1 MRREQ
6 GFTLIELLVAMAMF
20 VFVMASV
27 STIFTSLLT
36 QFKQQSRMAE
46 TQIEGVIGLEILRRD
61 IKHAGFGLPWRMNGA
76 TYREAEAE
84 AGGTPWVDRVFNDG
98 PPDNPAR
105 GTDAAGASNA
115 PGAIRSDNLGLYNSD
130 VLVLKAANLAI
141 NGASQRWTRQGAGD
155 VKRNGPPDDPYDP
168 LSGDAFVSS
177 DRVIVISPGSSDAT
191 RRGLV
196 LSNDADPASW
206 RTTYNA
212 TAAFAPTPLTSTDIN
227 IIYGIKTLPTGG
239 GAVSATDPRMP
250 FNRTEYYIKIPT
262 TAFQCPGGISSTIP
276 CQCARGTG
284 ILYRSELSHT
294 TGTHTGTEDP
304 LLDCVADFQVVYTL
318 RPDTPSCPGVA
329 PCLADDDDTFLF
341 TAAQIRTQIRTVTV
355 YILAQ
360 DGQKDP
366 DFTYVPPT
374 YTIPAP
380 ANSVRVGPN
389 SGEGRDFNFVTNGI
403 TDWQNY
409 RWKVYTLTVTLENTG

>member
-46 TQIEGVIGLEILRRD
+46 TQIEGVIGLELLRRD
-61 IKHAGFGLPWRMNGA
+61 IKHAGFGLPWRMNGG
-76 TYREAEAE
+76 TYTEAQPD
-84 AGGTPWVDRVFNDG
+84 GGTPTPWLDTVFNDG
-98 PPDNPAR
+98 PPGNPAR

-115 PGAIRSDNLGLYNSD
+115 PGAIRSDKGSNIGGGSITLYDSD
-130 VLVLKAANLAI
+130 VLVLKASNMAQNAE
-141 NGASQRWTRQGAGD
+141 SQRWTRQGAGD
-155 VKRNGPPDDPYDP
+155 VKRNGPPDDLYDP

-177 DRVIVISPGSSDAT
+177 DRVIVISPGNSDAT

-196 LSNDADPASW
+196 ISPVSGSW

-212 TAAFAPTPLTSTDIN
+212 TTAFAPTPLTSTDIN
-227 IIYGIKTLPTGG
+227 IIYGIKPLG
-239 GAVSATDPRMP
+239 GAISATDPRMP

-262 TAFQCPGGISSTIP
+262 SPMP
-276 CQCARGTG
+276 NQCAAGTG
-284 ILYRSELSHT
+284 ILYRSFLSHDN
-294 TGTHTGTEDP
+294 GLHNNEDP
-304 LLDCVADFQVVYTL
+304 VFDCVADFQIVYRL
-318 RPDTPSCPGVA
+318 DTGAFAAEDFTNS
-329 PCLADDDDTFLF
+329 L

-360 DGQKDP
+360 EGQKDP
-366 DFTYVPPT
+366 DFTFVPPT
-374 YTIPAP
+374 YTPAAP
-380 ANSVRVGPN
+380 ANSVRVGPLN
-389 SGEGRDFNFVTNGI
+389 STILGRDFDFEANGI
-403 TDWQNY
+403 VDWENY

>member
-36 QFKQQSRMAE
+36 QFKQQSRMGE

-105 GTDAAGASNA
+105 GTDVAGASNA

-155 VKRNGPPDDPYDP
+155 VKRNGPPDDLYDP

-212 TAAFAPTPLTSTDIN
+212 TAAFAPAPLTSPDIN
-227 IIYGIKTLPTGG
+227 IIYGIKQLPVGG

-262 TAFQCPGGISSTIP
+262 SPMP
-276 CQCARGTG
+276 NQCAGGTG
-284 ILYRSELSHT
+284 ILYRSELSHA

-304 LLDCVADFQVVYTL
+304 LLDCVADFQVVYT
-318 RPDTPSCPGVA
+318 TNIAGVTGVA
-329 PCLADDDDTFLF
+329 AEDYTNGL

-360 DGQKDP
+360 EGQKDP
-366 DFTYVPPT
+366 DFTFVPPT
-374 YTIPAP
+374 YTPAAP
-380 ANSVRVGPN
+380 ANSVRVGPLN
-389 SGEGRDFNFVTNGI
+389 STTLGRDFNFATNGI

-409 RWKVYTLTVTLENTG
+409 RWKVYTLTVSLENTG